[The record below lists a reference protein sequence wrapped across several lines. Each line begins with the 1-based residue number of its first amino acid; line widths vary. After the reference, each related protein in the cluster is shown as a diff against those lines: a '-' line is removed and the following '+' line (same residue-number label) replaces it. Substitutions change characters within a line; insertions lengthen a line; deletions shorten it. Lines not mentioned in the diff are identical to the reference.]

1 MFWVFILTSYHETSR
16 SLILL
21 SSHHVSLSA
30 TGGCSAIADTGTS
43 VIVGPSAEI
52 GKLNVQL
59 GAKMEE
65 GTVSVQRGRK

>member
-1 MFWVFILTSYHETSR
+1 MFWVFILASYHETSR
-16 SLILL
+16 SLSL
-21 SSHHVSLSA
+21 HHVSLSA